1 MYVYCVI
8 IVHGLPASTRDI
20 APGKQMGDS
29 VLRQPPKWES
39 KLHLPHFSYPTR
51 QKNTTRHRPLYRSPH
66 SAFMERV
73 ENKLSQVWHEERT
86 NINTAPANTAA

>member
-1 MYVYCVI
+1 
-8 IVHGLPASTRDI
+8 
-20 APGKQMGDS
+20 MGDS

-86 NINTAPANTAA
+86 NINTAPANTAV